1 MSAGAEAVQSPQ
13 KLTDQDGSVIIAKI
27 KAYGDT
33 THSLVQRES
42 YFGPFLPG
50 YLALEQATGFSDTLT
65 CSVPLAEID
74 HVVGNQDWQEMD
86 KVCDYYENKLGFHRF
101 WSVDD
106 KDICTDYSAL
116 RSIVM
121 ASPDESIK
129 MPINEPA
136 AGKKKSQIEEFV
148 DFYGGPGVQHIAMRT
163 NDIISAVKRMKQRGA
178 EFITV
183 PESYYESLRKRLEQ
197 SNLKIEENF
206 EAIKQLN
213 LLIDF
218 DENGYLLQIFTK
230 PVLDRPT
237 VFYEIIQRHNFAGF
251 GVGNFKALFEA
262 IEQEQNLRGNL

>member
-1 MSAGAEAVQSPQ
+1 MSAGAEPVQSPR
-13 KLTDQDGSVIIAKI
+13 KLTDSDGSVIIAKI

-33 THSLVQRES
+33 THSLIQRDS
-42 YFGPFLPG
+42 YFGTFLPG
-50 YLALEQATGFSDTLT
+50 YVALESTIGTSDA
-65 CSVPLAEID
+65 SVLDVSLGEID
-74 HVVGNQDWQEMD
+74 HVVGNQDWQEME
-86 KVCDYYENKLGFHRF
+86 KICDYYEKKLGFHRF

-116 RSIVM
+116 KSIVM

-136 AGKKKSQIEEFV
+136 TGKKKSQIEEFI
-148 DFYGGPGVQHIAMRT
+148 DFYSGPGVQHIALRT
-163 NDIISAVKRMKQRGA
+163 NNIISAVKSMKQRGA

-183 PESYYESLRKRLEQ
+183 PESYYEALQSRLDQ
-197 SNLKIEENF
+197 SNLEIEESF
-206 EAIKQLN
+206 DAIKQLN

-262 IEQEQNLRGNL
+262 IEQEQSLRGNL